1 MLSALSAFAV
11 FFVVWWLVLFAV
23 LPFGVRTQEESSDIT
38 LGTTESAPSL
48 HRMGRTVL
56 ITTIIS
62 LALVGAY
69 YGVTSGL
76 GYDFDDIPRF
86 VPDFR

>member
-1 MLSALSAFAV
+1 
-11 FFVVWWLVLFAV
+11 
-23 LPFGVRTQEESSDIT
+23 
-38 LGTTESAPSL
+38 
-48 HRMGRTVL
+48 MGRTVL

-62 LALVGAY
+62 LALVGAF

>member
-38 LGTTESAPSL
+38 WARPKA
-48 HRMGRTVL
+48 R
-56 ITTIIS
+56 
-62 LALVGAY
+62 LACPAW
-69 YGVTSGL
+69 GVRS
-76 GYDFDDIPRF
+76 
-86 VPDFR
+86 